1 MCLNK
6 IKNLMITNF
15 FYLYDRFLES
25 NQNFTTEHVKIDK
38 IQVFPGFFSDIC
50 SKFQVFPGYFCIN
63 CQIPGF
69 SRFPGKEATLFF
81 R

>member
-50 SKFQVFPGYFCIN
+50 SKF
-63 CQIPGF
+63 
-69 SRFPGKEATLFF
+69 
-81 R
+81 